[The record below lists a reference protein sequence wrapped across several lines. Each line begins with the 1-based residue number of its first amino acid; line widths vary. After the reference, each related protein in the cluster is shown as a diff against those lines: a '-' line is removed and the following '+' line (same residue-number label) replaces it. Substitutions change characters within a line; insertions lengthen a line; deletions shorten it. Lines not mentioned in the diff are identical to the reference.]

1 MQKYIVAH
9 REDGLGSRINNML
22 SCLYLA
28 NKLGSIENFR
38 FLWDCGRFY
47 QDNHEN
53 VNFRGLNKENIV
65 LGMSAEKKENI
76 FSNTFIEKYF
86 LHKESSFIKNE
97 ANKASIKSFEEFKKQ
112 WDTDKWKYFFSPSHD
127 AARNFNDID
136 FYEYRLKCSQIFYDI
151 PFLPN
156 LKKMINL
163 AIADSEKLEDYIC
176 IHIRAGDC
184 IYDYSYHRLM
194 GKAFTYH
201 ASCLALVLEIAKR
214 EEHTQVVLVGDD
226 VSSLQKMLDLLRGQQ
241 VTCLNNIRNID
252 EYSNLE
258 LFFYDVVFLSKAK
271 KIYGTSSA
279 VTRVASII
287 SPQVEFHN
295 SYEVFNIKER
305 YAILRD
311 NLSQFSSFSQF
322 HLAFMYWHLYLYG
335 EMLGEK
341 YEVLVE
347 YLQQT
352 LKYDN
357 DNDKYRIHL
366 LNCYLKNEI
375 IYKAEAYA
383 KEILKER
390 KEIFFKR
397 LFLQYWNGSCYAEC
411 FLNYKKYTKGNPN
424 IAYIASRIFEF
435 EKDFYEAIKVAI
447 IAYDSVVENK
457 EMQVYLLELI
467 AKYNITITIPKS
479 HPIPN
484 RPKLLGA
491 SSRIKSHLSY
501 KLGQA
506 LILNSKSL
514 LGYIRMPYV
523 VSYIKEKH
531 KQEQKD
537 YQARIAK
544 NPKLKFPPLQS
555 YADYKESLKEKE
567 CLTYKLGEA
576 LIKADSVRG
585 GGVFALLFAYLA
597 FFKEARRLKREFR
610 EKKEKKAKSLY

>member
-9 REDGLGSRINNML
+9 REDGLGNRINNML

-28 NKLGSIENFR
+28 NQLGSIENFR

-47 QDNHEN
+47 QKNHEN
-53 VNFRGLNKENIV
+53 VNFRGHNKETIV
-65 LGMSAEKKENI
+65 IGMSAEKKENI
-76 FSNTFIEKYF
+76 FSSPFIEKYF

-97 ANKASIKSFEEFKKQ
+97 ANKAQIKSFEEFKRQ
-112 WDTDKWKYFFSPSHD
+112 WDTDKWQYFFSPSHD

-163 AIADSEKLEDYIC
+163 AIADSEKLENYIC

-201 ASCLALVLEIAKR
+201 ASCLGLVLEIAKR
-214 EEHTQVVLVGDD
+214 EEHTQLVLVGDD
-226 VSSLQKMLDLLRGQQ
+226 VSSLQKMLDLLKGQQ
-241 VTCLNNIRNID
+241 VICLNNIRNID

-258 LFFYDVVFLSKAK
+258 LFFYDVVFMSKAK

-279 VTRVASII
+279 VTRVASSI

-295 SYEVFNIKER
+295 SYALFNIKER
-305 YAILRD
+305 YAILHD
-311 NLSQFSSFSQF
+311 NLSKFSSFSQF

-341 YEVLVE
+341 YEVLVG
-347 YLQQT
+347 YLQQA

-366 LNCYLKNEI
+366 LNCYVKNEI

-383 KEILKER
+383 KEILKQR
-390 KEIFFKR
+390 KEIFFTR
-397 LFLQYWNGSCYAEC
+397 LFLQYWDGCCYAEC

-424 IAYIASRIFEF
+424 IAYIVSRIFEF
-435 EKDFYEAIKVAI
+435 EKDFCEAMKVAI
-447 IAYDSVVENK
+447 IAYDSVVENR
-457 EMQVYLLELI
+457 EIQAYLLELI
-467 AKYNITITIPKS
+467 AKYNMTIPKTRPIPS
-479 HPIPN
+479 HP
-484 RPKLLGA
+484 PKPLGA
-491 SSRIKSHLSY
+491 SSRLKSHLSY
-501 KLGQA
+501 KLGEA
-506 LILNSKSL
+506 MILNSKSL

-523 VSYIKEKH
+523 LSYIKDKH
-531 KQEQKD
+531 KQEQKE
-537 YQARIAK
+537 YQEKLKK
-544 NPKLKFPPLQS
+544 NPNLKLPTLES
-555 YADYKESLKEKE
+555 YRDYEDSLKIKNT
-567 CLTYKLGEA
+567 LSYKLGEA
-576 LIKADSVRG
+576 LIKANSVRG
-585 GGVFALLFAYLA
+585 GGRIFAYIA
-597 FFKEARRLKREFR
+597 FFKEVRRLKRVF
-610 EKKEKKAKSLY
+610 KEKKAKR